1 MKPPSLSSSTTPLFS
16 LKIMKE
22 ADIVSA
28 RQTARHLASRI
39 GFNLQD
45 QARLATAVSEIARNA
60 FQYAGAGRVDF
71 SIDLRLN
78 PQVLRVEVSDQG
90 PGVADADSVL
100 DGTYE
105 SPTGMGIGL
114 AGTRRLMDYF
124 DFQSH
129 PGEGTSVAFGK
140 ALPSTVKRL
149 EPSDV
154 ARLCARLP
162 QESPPGAI
170 EELQRQNQEL
180 FQTMEALRLRELELE
195 KREMELA
202 RLNLELEE
210 TNRGVVA
217 LYAELDE
224 KADAL
229 KRANEMK
236 SHFLR
241 YVSHEF
247 RTPVN
252 SVLALTQLLLRRMDG
267 ELTPE
272 QEKQVEYIRRAVQE
286 LGEMV
291 NDLLDLA
298 KVEAGKTEIR
308 ISRVDLGHFIGS
320 IRAVMR
326 PLSTNDAVALIFDE
340 PPPGIDIETDESKL
354 GQVLRNM
361 ISNAL
366 KFTEK
371 GEVRVSVR
379 FAHNSSLCFSVSDTG
394 VGIAPADL
402 GAIFQEFT
410 QVSNRLQKNVKGTGL
425 GLPLSRKLASLLGG
439 TLEAT
444 STLGLGSTFVLT
456 LPLASVSVPSPSAT
470 AVTSARA
477 TVLIIDDEE
486 ASRYLTRQLF
496 RGTKY
501 GIIEAND
508 GVEGA
513 ERARFERPTLIIL
526 DLLMPHRSGF
536 EVLDELQAD
545 EKTRNIPVVIQ
556 TSKLL
561 SDADFERLASRPVAV
576 LPKAG
581 KGRLQ
586 ALTVIR
592 RILGEADLFAGEL
605 EFAESETF

>member
-1 MKPPSLSSSTTPLFS
+1 MKPSSPNSPAATPLFS
-16 LKIMKE
+16 LVIMKE

-28 RQTARHLASRI
+28 RQTARHLASRV

-71 SIDLRLN
+71 SIDLRLH
-78 PQVLRVEVSDQG
+78 PQVLRVDVSDQG

-100 DGTYE
+100 GGTYE

-129 PGEGTSVAFGK
+129 PGAGTSVAFGK
-140 ALPSTVKRL
+140 ALPSSAKRL
-149 EPSDV
+149 GPSDV
-154 ARLCARLP
+154 GRLCARLP
-162 QESPPGAI
+162 QDSPPAAI

-267 ELTPE
+267 ELTQE
-272 QEKQVEYIRRAVQE
+272 QERQVEYIRRAVQE

-298 KVEAGKTEIR
+298 KVEAGKTEVR
-308 ISRVDLGHFIGS
+308 ISRLDLGHFIGS
-320 IRAVMR
+320 IRALMR
-326 PLSTNDAVALIFDE
+326 PLSTNDAVALIFDD
-340 PPPGIDIETDESKL
+340 PPPGVDLETDESKL
-354 GQVLRNM
+354 GQILRNM

-379 FAHNSSLCFSVSDTG
+379 FARNSSVCFSVSDTG

-425 GLPLSRKLASLLGG
+425 GLPLSRKLAALLGG

-444 STLGLGSTFVLT
+444 STLGSGSTFV
-456 LPLASVSVPSPSAT
+456 
-470 AVTSARA
+470 
-477 TVLIIDDEE
+477 
-486 ASRYLTRQLF
+486 
-496 RGTKY
+496 
-501 GIIEAND
+501 
-508 GVEGA
+508 
-513 ERARFERPTLIIL
+513 
-526 DLLMPHRSGF
+526 
-536 EVLDELQAD
+536 
-545 EKTRNIPVVIQ
+545 
-556 TSKLL
+556 
-561 SDADFERLASRPVAV
+561 
-576 LPKAG
+576 
-581 KGRLQ
+581 
-586 ALTVIR
+586 
-592 RILGEADLFAGEL
+592 
-605 EFAESETF
+605 